1 MVQHLLLLMHLIAL
15 HILFIK
21 IFLCYSVVQY
31 QPYNLLEAPFGSA
44 AATSCLKYSN
54 TKILMRIYM
63 IDEVSE
69 QGYALAKITVVFR
82 IIQFGFLGYVQ
93 LFSID
98 TIFYVL
104 KLRTISDTI
113 VPILFKYP
121 KIHMMIFIRH
131 PIFSKFQSL
140 FSPW

>member
-1 MVQHLLLLMHLIAL
+1 
-15 HILFIK
+15 
-21 IFLCYSVVQY
+21 
-31 QPYNLLEAPFGSA
+31 
-44 AATSCLKYSN
+44 
-54 TKILMRIYM
+54 MRIYM